1 MNRKILL
8 LAFFVSSFLILTDV
22 QAQCKVKPIV
32 KKGVPLLGDYK
43 YDCYAVKEIVYTT
56 KAKKETVN
64 FEVFS
69 EEEYK
74 LVFCQTELPQEVE
87 ITVFALQKGKKQI
100 LYFDESGKKS
110 QQTFNF
116 GPTRSG
122 TYYIEYT
129 IPPQTAPNQ
138 KGCFV
143 VLIGLKD

>member
-1 MNRKILL
+1 MRHLFSI
-8 LAFFVSSFLILTDV
+8 LILASVAFCGEAFSQD
-22 QAQCKVKPIV
+22 CKAKPLVKQNMKRLEP
-32 KKGVPLLGDYK
+32 YK
-43 YDCYAVKEIVYTT
+43 YDAYAIKEITYGPRP
-56 KAKKETVN
+56 KKETIN

-74 LVFCQTELPQEVE
+74 LVFCQTKLPSEVE
-87 ITVFALQKGKKQI
+87 ITIYGLVKGKKNI
-100 LYFDESGKKS
+100 LYFDESGRKS

-116 GPTRSG
+116 GPTKSG